1 MSRSCPRSL
10 AFGLA
15 LACLPSSVFAQGAPQ
30 KLVHVSGSY
39 TVSVAPDQVDIE
51 VTITTTDDDLI
62 RVRASSDKVAASI
75 LAFCKKHG
83 VEEKGFAVSRLEL
96 SLDFN
101 QQLKRQIYTVER
113 DVTISMSDLSRL
125 DAVLSDLL
133 KETNAKVAGVTYATS
148 KSRQYELQALK
159 SAVADAQERAKL
171 LAELH
176 DLKLGK
182 AQDIRVVNQG
192 FRPFVTSVTPVVGAV
207 EPEHRALVENA
218 TVTTLKTSSPQ
229 TPTTKRFV
237 ALQQPAAG
245 NAPFGLG
252 TLEFSASVQI
262 DYLLVE

>member
-1 MSRSCPRSL
+1 MLR
-10 AFGLA
+10 
-15 LACLPSSVFAQGAPQ
+15 CLPSLALGLVLACFASSLFAQGAPQ
-30 KLVHVSGSY
+30 KLVHVSGSH

-51 VTITTTDDDLI
+51 VTITTTDDDLL
-62 RVRASSDKVAASI
+62 RVRASSDKVASSI

-83 VEEKGFAVSRLEL
+83 VEDKGFVVSRLEL

-101 QQLKRQIYTVER
+101 EQLKRQIYTVER
-113 DVTISMSDLSRL
+113 DVTISLSDLSRL

-133 KETNAKVAGVTYATS
+133 KETSTKVAGVSYATS
-148 KSRQYELQALK
+148 KSRQYELQALRG
-159 SAVADAQERAKL
+159 AAADAQERAKL

-182 AQDIRVVNQG
+182 AQDIRVVNQAC
-192 FRPFVTSVTPVVGAV
+192 RPFVTSVVPVVGAA
-207 EPEHRALVENA
+207 ELEHRQLVEGA
-218 TVTTLKTSSPQ
+218 QVTAIKTSKPQ
-229 TPTTKRFV
+229 TPTKRFV
-237 ALQQPAAG
+237 VLQQPAAG